1 MSKNIISKTIA
12 LSILSVA
19 LVFVLSGCG
28 NNKEQDKEKQK
39 DSAKSETSAE
49 ELKKPVS
56 QDDVDKELKA
66 IDEDMKSI
74 STDDLQ
80 DADLNENS
88 L

>member
-1 MSKNIISKTIA
+1 MKKNIISKTIA
-12 LSILSVA
+12 LSMLSIA
-19 LVFVLSGCG
+19 LVFILSGCG
-28 NNKEQDKEKQK
+28 SNKEQNKEKQK
-39 DSAKSETSAE
+39 DNSKTGATAE

-66 IDEDMKSI
+66 IDEDLKSI